1 MDVLNGIEHF
11 RDMLQEIPKQYEFNQ
26 REIKR
31 LEQERNDLMHL
42 AEFGKYNAF
51 EGYSYFRR
59 LGEISQERRKIKD
72 ENELLEPIVK
82 MIEKKNITKEKLNQL
97 IGQCRK
103 IMKTQEKRSYRVR
116 VREDLQDKFTK
127 KQRMMNGEQN

>member
-1 MDVLNGIEHF
+1 MDVLNGIEQF

-26 REIKR
+26 QEVKR

-42 AEFGKYNAF
+42 AEFEKYNAF
-51 EGYSYFRR
+51 EGYSYFSR

-82 MIEKKNITKEKLNQL
+82 MIEKKTITTEKLNQV

-103 IMKTQEKRSYRVR
+103 IIKNHEKRSYRVR
-116 VREDLQDKFTK
+116 VREDLQEKFK
-127 KQRMMNGEQN
+127 V